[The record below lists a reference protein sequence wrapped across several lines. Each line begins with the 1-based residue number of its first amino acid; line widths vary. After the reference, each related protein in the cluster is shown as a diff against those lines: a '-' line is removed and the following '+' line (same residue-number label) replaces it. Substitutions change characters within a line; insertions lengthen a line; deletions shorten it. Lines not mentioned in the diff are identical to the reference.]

1 MRKIFIIGFL
11 AFDFVLFA
19 VIAAILL
26 QPNEFR
32 VERSIVVNAPP
43 SEVFAQ
49 VNDFHNWS
57 AWSPW
62 AKLDPSMMQTYEG
75 APEGEGAVYF
85 WSGNDDVGEG
95 RMTILES
102 KPDNLV
108 KIELEFIKP
117 WTATNT
123 AVFIFEPEA
132 GQTRVSWAMY
142 GENGFMA
149 KAFQI
154 FMDMDSM
161 VGGDFEKGLAD
172 LKATVEKAPAE
183 QGQPSASE
191 E

>member
-1 MRKIFIIGFL
+1 MRKILIVGFL

-19 VIAAILL
+19 IVAAILL

-32 VERSIVVNAPP
+32 VERSIVVDAPP

-49 VNDFHNWS
+49 VNDFHNWN

-62 AKLDPSMMQTYEG
+62 GKLDPSMTQTYEG
-75 APEGEGAVYF
+75 ATEGEGAIYL

-117 WTATNT
+117 WEATNT
-123 AVFIFEPEA
+123 AEFTFEPEA
-132 GQTRVSWAMY
+132 GQTQVTWAMY

-149 KAFQI
+149 KAFQM

-161 VGGDFEKGLAD
+161 VGPDFEKGLAD
-172 LKATVEKAPAE
+172 MKAIVEKTPE
-183 QGQPSASE
+183 QEALNPE
-191 E
+191 EEQ